1 MTPPDPSEF
10 KPGAYE
16 HYKGGKYFALALGR
30 HHESG
35 ELMVAYV
42 SCSHVGMSFREWA
55 TPGKDSWTDVVT
67 VVSDAMGSSPRSEPR
82 FRYLGPAL

>member
-1 MTPPDPSEF
+1 MNPTDPSEF

-35 ELMVAYV
+35 ALMVAYV

-55 TPGKDSWTDVVT
+55 TPGKDSWTDQVPH
-67 VVSDAMGSSPRSEPR
+67 PRAIVHGEKTSR